1 MQKVPQFFS
10 AYNTSYITKHI
21 LPNKISLQIHFIF
34 ATNEKKITPYIVV
47 SDWSNTDTRS
57 NENNKIK

>member
-10 AYNTSYITKHI
+10 AYDTSYITKHI

-34 ATNEKKITPYIVV
+34 ATNEKKITPIYSSVRLV
-47 SDWSNTDTRS
+47 KHWY
-57 NENNKIK
+57 KV

>member
-10 AYNTSYITKHI
+10 KYNTSYIAKHI

-34 ATNEKKITPYIVV
+34 ATNEKKNSPNI
-47 SDWSNTDTRS
+47 
-57 NENNKIK
+57 